1 MMNDFKSPNSR
12 MYRSAHIYFTEAC
25 PDELFNELCKSTSA
39 RYIKTLKEI
48 NIAFLPYE
56 KQVSIECGS
65 LCSLKFQ
72 ESLKSYQTKQH
83 QYIIYICMDY

>member
-1 MMNDFKSPNSR
+1 MMNDFLSPNSR

-39 RYIKTLKEI
+39 RFIKTLKEI

-56 KQVSIECGS
+56 KQVSLLRVHTHIHS
-65 LCSLKFQ
+65 VYFKNSQ
-72 ESLKSYQTKQH
+72 V
-83 QYIIYICMDY
+83 